1 MQNFME
7 DLMRSQNASEILIVS
22 DASVSALP
30 DEDFSCSFSDM
41 GSIGESPSPSPAA
54 SPALQFRKSMLQT
67 QNSESSLSLNYSHHS
82 TRSCPVQSS
91 PSNYDLGAFRK
102 RHRRLKEMM
111 SPVKVYRCSSSK
123 KPSQVTPSSSEKT
136 SPTLYNNRTTVHR
149 DDLRSRLTR
158 LASDSSIINEP
169 NV

>member
-41 GSIGESPSPSPAA
+41 SIGESPSPSPAA
-54 SPALQFRKSMLQT
+54 SPALQFRKSMLQM
-67 QNSESSLSLNYSHHS
+67 QNSERSLNYSHHS

-91 PSNYDLGAFRK
+91 PGNYDLGAFRK

-123 KPSQVTPSSSEKT
+123 KPSQVTPSSSEKS
-136 SPTLYNNRTTVHR
+136 SPTLYNNRTIVHR

>member
-41 GSIGESPSPSPAA
+41 DSIGESPSPAA
-54 SPALQFRKSMLQT
+54 SPALQFRKSMLQM
-67 QNSESSLSLNYSHHS
+67 QNSERSLNYSHHS

-111 SPVKVYRCSSSK
+111 SPVKVYRGSSSK
-123 KPSQVTPSSSEKT
+123 KPSQVTPSSSQKT